1 MKDKIA
7 YRIINDIYDSILK
20 GNHFGNIP
28 VNQGFG
34 YSIFRKSNQ
43 KIERFGIVGTYRYEK
58 FKTEHLGARIS
69 FLPLESIVSPILVSN
84 GLMGDSILE
93 ELPATIS
100 FSTANDFLV
109 ANKDAL
115 TTFALERLPI
125 VIEKETDIDIFIQ
138 AHIDFYFQFIEPFFN
153 SWRDIR
159 DLLPLIE
166 NITPKMAFNLLGSG
180 AVFKRLTIWKLCN
193 HPEYEK
199 RINERIKQFSE
210 SQKNNPGE
218 IQFERFLTSAIQ
230 LSEVL
235 SKTEPL
241 YNWDPAYLI
250 PKES

>member
-109 ANKDAL
+109 ADKDAL
-115 TTFALERLPI
+115 TTFASERLPI
-125 VIEKETDIDIFIQ
+125 VIENETDIDNFIQ

-153 SWRDIR
+153 RWCDIR

-166 NITPKMAFNLLGSG
+166 NMETSKAFDFFGTG
-180 AVFKRLTIWKLCN
+180 AVFKLLTIWKLCN
-193 HPEYEK
+193 HPKVSFE
-199 RINERIKQFSE
+199 IERWENNFLQMR
-210 SQKNNPGE
+210 KNDPTE
-218 IQFERFLTSAIQ
+218 IQYERYYNASNQ

-241 YNWDPAYLI
+241 YEWDPEYL
-250 PKES
+250 KLK